1 MDLEVLG
8 IFQSDFQEHGCR
20 NIELFQESSLWIDVG
35 PRQEISSPWKDC
47 ALWLKVNNVS
57 GPRFWSGS

>member
-8 IFQSDFQEHGCR
+8 IFQSDFQGHGCR

-47 ALWLKVNNVS
+47 A
-57 GPRFWSGS
+57 